1 MPYARIAFAFALILS
16 LSGCA
21 SWMPDDPYL
30 KAQETKTLQIPEGL
44 DTPSTDSTLTTTI
57 GAGKV
62 VDGGHRPPSAAAPT
76 PAAAPSVEA
85 KPDVAPQT
93 APENSPEP
101 KKD

>member
-1 MPYARIAFAFALILS
+1 MPHTRVAFAFFLILI

-62 VDGGHRPPSAAAPT
+62 VDGGHRPPSAAAPN
-76 PAAAPSVEA
+76 AEA

-101 KKD
+101 EKD